1 MAAAQMQGLADA
13 LPELLGTVKIKPAGG
28 EKGLGLFA
36 VEDIIPG
43 QVLLV
48 SRAMGFDHC
57 QDVAGSHGARGP
69 PDSRCTSDLVHQ
81 IANKIHFD
89 DDSSSSSEF
98 YRLSAGSHLGPLED
112 APASVVVARIR
123 GILDLNTHL
132 SSLLGLGE
140 PFDQCGFWL
149 LPSFINNSC
158 SEHNCI
164 KEEYENVLIVKAVST
179 IPIGGEVLWEYV
191 PGFWPHEEKQAG
203 LRGKWGE
210 RVILALK
217 PH

>member
-1 MAAAQMQGLADA
+1 LEPSRSSQPDR
-13 LPELLGTVKIKPAGG
+13 

-149 LPSFINNSC
+149 HPSFVSQ
-158 SEHNCI
+158 
-164 KEEYENVLIVKAVST
+164 EEYENVLIVKAVVP
-179 IPIGGEVLWEYV
+179 IPKGGEVHSEYV